1 MTLSHSWGQ
10 AEVIKL
16 TTATIDSMRNGISVS
31 ELPLLYRDAVSTCR
45 QLGTRYLWIDS
56 LCIIQDQELDWIRE
70 VATMGQVYG
79 NALCNIEAAH
89 ASDARGQLFFSR
101 NEARIKPFPITVEW
115 HEGGPLACLIFDSSV
130 HRDTDVSDAP
140 LQGRAWVLQEQLLA
154 SRTLIYSRRQVHWAC
169 RTQEA
174 SELFPEGM
182 PDLRRGGDLLSHS
195 LARRPL
201 HLLKGLIASDKPTY
215 FYHRSLGSSSM
226 VSPWENFWLSW
237 RTIVLDY
244 TRRDLTFEKDKL
256 AAIAG
261 IASIIQ
267 RKIEVPYIA
276 GMWNF
281 RFYIEYELCWKAKT
295 QANGRAPFRPRVY
308 RAPTWSWASIE
319 GSISYTYKTDHQL
332 TGDTQLAYVE
342 NAEIETVDGT
352 STGPVKSGF
361 IRISGRLVEK
371 RNGGFVPD
379 DEADPR
385 PESVFYLTMFALYL
399 EQEVWGLALRRLE
412 SGSNHGCYERVG
424 TFSYCDEG
432 IYEQFYNAPEQLITI
447 I

>member
-1 MTLSHSWGQ
+1 
-10 AEVIKL
+10 
-16 TTATIDSMRNGISVS
+16 MRNGIPVS
-31 ELPLLYRDAVSTCR
+31 ELPLLYRDAVNTCR

-70 VATMGQVYG
+70 VARMGQVYG

-89 ASDARGQLFFSR
+89 AADGRGQLFFSR
-101 NEARIKPFPITVEW
+101 DEARVKPLSVTVEW
-115 HEGGPLACLIFDSSV
+115 HKDGPLACLMIDSSV
-130 HRDTDVSDAP
+130 HHDTDVSDAP

-154 SRTLIYSRRQVHWAC
+154 SRTLIYSKRQVHWAC

-182 PDLRRGGDLLSHS
+182 PDLRRGDDLCSHS

-201 HLLKGLIASDKPTY
+201 HVLKQWIASDNPI
-215 FYHRSLGSSSM
+215 HLSHWSLGYSPM
-226 VSPWENFWLSW
+226 VSPWEKFWLSW

-261 IASIIQ
+261 IASVIQ
-267 RKIEVPYIA
+267 RKISVPYIA

-281 RFYIEYELCWKAKT
+281 RFFIEYELCWEAKT
-295 QANGRAPFRPRVY
+295 QANCRAPFRPRDY

-319 GSISYTYKTDHQL
+319 GSISYTYMTDYDV

-342 NAEIETVDGT
+342 DAKIETVDGT
-352 STGPVKSGF
+352 PTGPVKSGF
-361 IRISGRLVEK
+361 IRIEGPLVEK
-371 RNGGFVPD
+371 RNGGFSPD
-379 DEADPR
+379 DQADPR
-385 PESVFYLTMFALYL
+385 PE
-399 EQEVWGLALRRLE
+399 
-412 SGSNHGCYERVG
+412 
-424 TFSYCDEG
+424 
-432 IYEQFYNAPEQLITI
+432 
-447 I
+447 